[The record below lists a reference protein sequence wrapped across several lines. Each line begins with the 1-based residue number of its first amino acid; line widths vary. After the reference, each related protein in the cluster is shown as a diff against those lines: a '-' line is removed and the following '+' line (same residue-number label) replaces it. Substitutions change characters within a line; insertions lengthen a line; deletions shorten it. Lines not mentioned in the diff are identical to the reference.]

1 MDKIQKI
8 EKYIKTG
15 EGFLGKNLTYENP
28 QFEAWNNSVL
38 RFISRQYGEKS
49 STYSSFN
56 SRMYGSLLY
65 LNEASHKE
73 LNTAFEYDLKAA
85 ICELEYIK
93 EEIEDDEITIEEGS
107 RKEREENNS
116 SKELHQPVI
125 INNIYNNISNIN
137 EIKSNIENNS
147 NINDNDKKELIE
159 QLRKLEDLQNSNKS
173 KNEKWRVAKDIIKFV
188 IDKGVD
194 VAIMYLPQIW
204 KALQW

>member
-147 NINDNDKKELIE
+147 NINDNDKKELIK

-204 KALQW
+204 KALQ

>member
-15 EGFLGKNLTYENP
+15 EEFLGKNLTYDNP

-49 STYSSFN
+49 STYLSFN

-73 LNTAFEYDLKAA
+73 LNAAFEYDLKAA

-107 RKEREENNS
+107 GKERKENNS

-147 NINDNDKKELIE
+147 SINDNDKKELIE

-204 KALQW
+204 KALQ

>member
-204 KALQW
+204 KALQ